1 MNYWRVEIS
10 IIIPVYN
17 AEKTLERCVNS
28 IMSQD
33 FTDFELILVGNERS
47 DSSDQFCQ
55 AFASVLQLT
64 LA

>member
-1 MNYWRVEIS
+1 MECS
-10 IIIPVYN
+10 
-17 AEKTLERCVNS
+17 VNS
-28 IMSQD
+28 IISQD

-47 DSSDQFCQ
+47 DSSDQFCK